1 LTEEEIKLLCHVI
14 TLRQGALAFSEEER
28 GLLKHTYGKPY
39 IIPVIPHEPW
49 QQKPI
54 PIPAPIKNQ
63 FIELVRERLRTGLY
77 EQSFSSYSSPVF
89 CVKKQDG
96 KLRIVH
102 DLQRLNKITIK
113 DAGLPPSPEEL
124 IESFTGRACY
134 GLGDIMGGYDERELA
149 PESRPLTTFE
159 TPLGRFQLTRLPQG
173 ATNSVAV
180 YQAQMMWILQE
191 ELPQNVGIFIDDGGI
206 KGPESDYNGETL
218 QDNPGIRKF
227 IWDYAITL
235 ERILFRIEE
244 AGLTISGKKFACCV
258 PALDLVGHVVCKEGR
273 RVSQKKIN
281 KIESWPV
288 PTTPTGVRGFLGV
301 CVYVRMFI
309 KDFSTITAPLRKL
322 TRKDSTWEW
331 TEDCQEAF
339 EELKRLVGRDIT
351 LKKLDYGPQAG
362 LIKLSVDSSNIAA
375 GAVLT
380 QEDPQG
386 LDRPVLYESIVFSKR
401 ESVSYVYETRG
412 IQWICLVLALC

>member
-1 LTEEEIKLLCHVI
+1 MTEEEIKLLCHVI

-218 QDNPGIRKF
+218 EKNPGIRKF
-227 IWDYAITL
+227 IWKYAINL
-235 ERILFRIEE
+235 ERILFRIYRSRTHPLWEE
-244 AGLTISGKKFACCV
+244 
-258 PALDLVGHVVCKEGR
+258 
-273 RVSQKKIN
+273 
-281 KIESWPV
+281 
-288 PTTPTGVRGFLGV
+288 
-301 CVYVRMFI
+301 
-309 KDFSTITAPLRKL
+309 
-322 TRKDSTWEW
+322 
-331 TEDCQEAF
+331 
-339 EELKRLVGRDIT
+339 
-351 LKKLDYGPQAG
+351 
-362 LIKLSVDSSNIAA
+362 
-375 GAVLT
+375 
-380 QEDPQG
+380 
-386 LDRPVLYESIVFSKR
+386 
-401 ESVSYVYETRG
+401 
-412 IQWICLVLALC
+412 ICLLCSSPGSGWPCGMQGRKKSIPEEDQQD